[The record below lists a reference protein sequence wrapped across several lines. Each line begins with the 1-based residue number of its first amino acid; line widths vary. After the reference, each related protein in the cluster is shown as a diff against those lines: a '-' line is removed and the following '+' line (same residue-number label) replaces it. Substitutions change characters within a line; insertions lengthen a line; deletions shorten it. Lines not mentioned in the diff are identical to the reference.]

1 MRGPGLNSQSHW
13 NTKWL
18 EEGKDTWRKYPNLFG
33 KAISYIRP
41 NTRLIDLGCGNGY
54 FLGRIKK
61 EVLGMVL
68 MGLDVSSV
76 GIFQL
81 MDNYDITGMVSVL
94 PEIPY
99 PIEPNSFDYVT
110 MMDILEHV
118 EDEKELMNNV
128 FRILKPGGSVI
139 VGVPEDHSN
148 KYKKFIAEQNS
159 EHIRWYDEERLYKAI
174 TYYGKNPK
182 IEIIDDYNTRNG
194 IVCKGKYYLGMGEK

>member
-1 MRGPGLNSQSHW
+1 
-13 NTKWL
+13 
-18 EEGKDTWRKYPNLFG
+18 
-33 KAISYIRP
+33 
-41 NTRLIDLGCGNGY
+41 
-54 FLGRIKK
+54 
-61 EVLGMVL
+61 MVL

-110 MMDILEHV
+110 MMDILEHI
-118 EDEKELMNNV
+118 EDEKGLMNNV
-128 FRILKPGGSVI
+128 FRILKPGGLVI
-139 VGVPEDHSN
+139 VGVPENHSD
-148 KYKKFIAEQNS
+148 KYKKFIAEQDS